1 MQVALDELG
10 LDPCFHARFFPYLT
24 DLFDT
29 MYEYASG
36 CRTDLAKFPARE
48 LFAGFRAA
56 VDIPPPLIRPVLESF
71 PNAKAW
77 PVIRTQVM
85 KCNRLIAWLVMW
97 QQAAAPVLV
106 CWATAKAR
114 CCGGAESPE

>member
-1 MQVALDELG
+1 MSSCLVGFSWLHATEQLSPCKCCPITSCKGADSSRAVQVALDELG

-24 DLFDT
+24 DLFDA

-36 CRTDLAKFPARE
+36 RRTDLSKFPARE

-71 PNAKAW
+71 PNAKAR
-77 PVIRTQVM
+77 PEYCRT
-85 KCNRLIAWLVMW
+85 KN
-97 QQAAAPVLV
+97 
-106 CWATAKAR
+106 
-114 CCGGAESPE
+114 

>member
-1 MQVALDELG
+1 MVQVALDELG

-24 DLFDT
+24 DLFDA

-36 CRTDLAKFPARE
+36 RRTDLAKFPARE

-71 PNAKAW
+71 PNAKAR
-77 PVIRTQVM
+77 PAHCQSSLLRQSGM
-85 KCNRLIAWLVMW
+85 CCAREQLSAS
-97 QQAAAPVLV
+97 QVLV
-106 CWATAKAR
+106 CGAKAKAA
-114 CCGGAESPE
+114 CSTK